1 MFKVTTHKHQGSKL
15 ESSMTQISFIVFAN
29 KTRAYPSTPLE
40 PAQDDFH
47 IRPERVAFKFKLL
60 CAHEMSDQREREDNL
75 QLSVQLGNLD
85 LK

>member
-1 MFKVTTHKHQGSKL
+1 M
-15 ESSMTQISFIVFAN
+15 FAN
-29 KTRAYPSTPLE
+29 KTKVYPWAPQE

-60 CAHEMSDQREREDNL
+60 CAHEMSDRDNL

-85 LK
+85 LKSLKYLMQAFDQACPQ